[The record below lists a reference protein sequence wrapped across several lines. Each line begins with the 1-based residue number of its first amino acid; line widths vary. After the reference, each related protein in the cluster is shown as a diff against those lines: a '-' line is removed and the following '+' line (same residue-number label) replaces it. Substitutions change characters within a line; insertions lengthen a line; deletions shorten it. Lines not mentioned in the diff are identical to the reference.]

1 MLIIPIT
8 CDKKMKSKT
17 SYILSFIGL
26 ILLLYFIKTLN
37 FQPSTLLQIKQPQFI
52 PLSIAA
58 YILFFPVSAI
68 RAKYLLKSVNHENHS
83 TKTLTEIEF
92 ISKYIYLITPSKLYL
107 PAKAILLNKLCNIK
121 KSTGLAIVTFEY
133 GIDVFITILLAL
145 IGSLFLF
152 RETLNI
158 PTARLIYILI
168 TITAIVLIYISMSG
182 KIIEH
187 SSKKVNTL
195 KNKFI
200 KKNAARFITIIKVTR
215 NTWSELIFNKKMKY
229 ILPLTIIQITL
240 TAISTKLLFLSLS
253 TNVPIHW
260 IIIVS
265 ATAVLIGGISQVPGG
280 IGIREATGV
289 LLYSTLG
296 IPKEIS
302 LIVVL
307 ITRMYTLFPLLIGYT
322 YSMKCFR
329 NQKSTTSEMK
339 TK

>member
-37 FQPSTLLQIKQPQFI
+37 FQPSTLLQINQPQFI
-52 PLSIAA
+52 PLSIAT
-58 YILFFPVSAI
+58 YILFFPASAI
-68 RAKYLLKSVNHENHS
+68 RVRYLLKSINHENHS
-83 TKTLTEIEF
+83 IKTLTKIEF

-107 PAKAILLNKLCNIK
+107 PAKAILLNKRCNIK

-145 IGSLFLF
+145 MGSLFLF

-168 TITAIVLIYISMSG
+168 TITAIVLIYVSIPQKM
-182 KIIEH
+182 IEH
-187 SSKKVNTL
+187 SSKKANTL

-200 KKNAARFITIIKVTR
+200 KKNAVRITNIIKKTR
-215 NTWSELIFNKKMKY
+215 DTWRELIFNKKMKY
-229 ILPLTIIQITL
+229 ILPVTIIQITL
-240 TAISTKLLFLSLS
+240 IAISTKLLFLSMS
-253 TNVPIHW
+253 TNVPMPW

-265 ATAVLIGGISQVPGG
+265 AASVLAGGISQVPGG
-280 IGIREATGV
+280 IGIREGTGV
-289 LLYSTLG
+289 LLYAALEVS
-296 IPKEIS
+296 KETS
-302 LIVVL
+302 LAVVL
-307 ITRMYTLFPLLIGYT
+307 ISRLYTIIPLILGYW
-322 YSMKCFR
+322 YST
-329 NQKSTTSEMK
+329 KSK
-339 TK
+339 NHY